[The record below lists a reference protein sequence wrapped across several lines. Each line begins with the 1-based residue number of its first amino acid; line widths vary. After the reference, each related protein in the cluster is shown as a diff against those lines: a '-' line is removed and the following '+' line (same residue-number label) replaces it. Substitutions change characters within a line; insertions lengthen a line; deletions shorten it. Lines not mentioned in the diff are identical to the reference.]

1 MKLSILESIGL
12 VFIDSFLV
20 YTCSKKLLIQ
30 SSNVKLR
37 VLLLGA
43 FAGILLA
50 LHWSLFFSHI
60 KEPNYYDL
68 LDIDRVYD
76 TTALS
81 KKARQALS
89 MYHPDKMKDADE
101 LFQMVG

>member
-20 YTCSKKLLIQ
+20 YTCSKKVLIQ

-37 VLLLGA
+37 LLLLGV
-43 FAGILLA
+43 FAAILLG
-50 LHWSLFFSHI
+50 LHWSLFFEHI

-68 LDIDRVYD
+68 LGIGRVYD
-76 TTALS
+76 TNALS
-81 KKARQALS
+81 KKAR
-89 MYHPDKMKDADE
+89 
-101 LFQMVG
+101 